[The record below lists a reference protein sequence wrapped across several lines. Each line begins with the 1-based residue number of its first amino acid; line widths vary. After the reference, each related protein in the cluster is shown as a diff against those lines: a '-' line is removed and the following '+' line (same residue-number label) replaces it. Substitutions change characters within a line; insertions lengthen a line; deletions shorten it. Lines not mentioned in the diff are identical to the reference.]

1 MAPARKSSRKTVQE
15 TVTTTVVQAPST
27 PVSRRVTPEDLPAS
41 PLGATPRGAL
51 PQVYSTPHKNYDLSE
66 EDLSR
71 IAEEAQSTLRNR
83 ASMYNAEKT
92 VTRQTRRL
100 VTLVKPTTQGRAR
113 LLWAIAFVL
122 LALLVA
128 GAVLYWR
135 GFIFNT
141 VAQESTVGKGT
152 KQ

>member
-1 MAPARKSSRKTVQE
+1 MAPARKSSRKTVQ
-15 TVTTTVVQAPST
+15 TVTETVVQAPST
-27 PVSRRVTPEDLPAS
+27 PVSRRLTPEDLPTS

-83 ASMYNAEKT
+83 ASLYTAEKS

-128 GAVLYWR
+128 AAVLYWR
-135 GFIFNT
+135 GIIFSTVPQENT
-141 VAQESTVGKGT
+141 VAQET

>member
-1 MAPARKSSRKTVQE
+1 MAPARKSSRKTVQ

-27 PVSRRVTPEDLPAS
+27 PVTRRLTPGELPAS

-51 PQVYSTPHKNYDLSE
+51 PQVYSTPHKNYDLTE

-83 ASMYNAEKT
+83 ASLYTAEKS
-92 VTRQTRRL
+92 VSQTRRL
-100 VTLVKPTTQGRAR
+100 VGLVKPTVRGRAR
-113 LLWAIAFVL
+113 LLWAIAAVL

-128 GAVLYWR
+128 AAVLYWR
-135 GFIFNT
+135 GIIFNTEENT
-141 VAQESTVGKGT
+141 VAQQT